1 MRTAK
6 SLLALVGVAA
16 CLGWLS
22 MAGAQE
28 DQQQPQGGADAGA
41 AAGESSPDAGGAAE
55 APAAPVKPKPAE
67 IMPLASK
74 GLLLDIVNTGER
86 LIAVGDH
93 GDIVASIN
101 GSDWA
106 QAEVPVRAPLTA
118 VTFVDP
124 KNGWAVGHDAAILHT
139 TDGGRTWT
147 LQNFQPELEKPLLD
161 VLFLDN
167 QHGFAVGAY
176 GMLKE
181 TLDGGQSWTD
191 QKNALTDAELHLNSI
206 TRLGDGELFV
216 AGEQGTVAVS
226 SDQGK
231 TWSKLNS
238 PYEASL
244 FGALPIG
251 DKGAI
256 IYGLRGNIFVSQ
268 DVRAG
273 KWSKID
279 TGNVSTMFGGT
290 RLADGR
296 LVMVGLNGVIWV
308 TDAHGANI
316 KRVTGTVGTTQSGVV
331 GFKGG
336 LLMVGESGVQVVPNV
351 Q

>member
-1 MRTAK
+1 MRT
-6 SLLALVGVAA
+6 SFLALVSIVA
-16 CLGWLS
+16 LGWAS
-22 MAGAQE
+22 IATSQE
-28 DQQQPQGGADAGA
+28 DQQAAPQGAADAA
-41 AAGESSPDAGGAAE
+41 AAPAESTPTEGTPAE

-67 IMPLASK
+67 VMPLASK

-93 GDIVASIN
+93 GDIVASVN
-101 GSDWA
+101 GDTWA
-106 QAEVPVRAPLTA
+106 QADVPVRAPLTA
-118 VTFVDP
+118 VYFVDP
-124 KNGWAVGHDAAILHT
+124 KNGWAVGHDATIVHT

-147 LQNFQPELEKPLLD
+147 IQNFQPELEKPLLD
-161 VLFLDN
+161 VYFLDN

-181 TLDGGQSWTD
+181 TLDGGQSWND
-191 QKNALTDAELHLNSI
+191 VKNAISEGELHLNSI
-206 TRLGDGELFV
+206 IRLGNGELLI
-216 AGEQGTVAVS
+216 AGEQGTLGLSA
-226 SDQGK
+226 DQGK
-231 TWSKLNS
+231 TWSKLTS

-244 FGALPIG
+244 FGALSIG
-251 DKGAI
+251 DKGAM

-273 KWSKID
+273 KWTKVE
-279 TGNVSTMFGGT
+279 TGNVSSMFGGT
-290 RLADGR
+290 KLADGR
-296 LVMVGLNGVIWV
+296 LALVGLNGVIWL
-308 TDAHGANI
+308 TDANGGNI

-331 GFKGG
+331 AFKGG

>member
-1 MRTAK
+1 MKTAK
-6 SLLALVGVAA
+6 SLLALVGVVVS
-16 CLGWLS
+16 LGWLS
-22 MAGAQE
+22 IAAAQ
-28 DQQQPQGGADAGA
+28 DQQQQPQQGAGDA
-41 AAGESSPDAGGAAE
+41 AATESAPEGAAAE

-67 IMPLASK
+67 VMPLASK

-86 LIAVGDH
+86 LVAVGDH
-93 GDIVASIN
+93 GDIVASVN
-101 GSDWA
+101 GDTWA

-118 VTFVDP
+118 VYFVDA
-124 KNGWAVGHDAAILHT
+124 KNGWAVGHDAAVVHT
-139 TDGGRTWT
+139 ADGGRTWT

-161 VLFLDN
+161 VFFLDN

-181 TLDGGQSWTD
+181 TLDGGQSWND
-191 QKNALTDAELHLNSI
+191 VKNAISEGELHLNSI
-206 TRLGDGELFV
+206 ICLGDGALLI
-216 AGEQGTVAVS
+216 AGEQGTIGLS
-226 SDQGK
+226 NDQGK

-244 FGALPIG
+244 FGALPVG
-251 DKGAI
+251 DKGAM

-273 KWSKID
+273 KWAKIE
-279 TGNVSTMFGGT
+279 TGNVSSMFGGT
-290 RLADGR
+290 KLADGR

-308 TDAHGANI
+308 TDANGANI
-316 KRVTGTVGTTQSGVV
+316 KRVNGTVGTTQSGVV